1 VKEPKKPKKLKKK
14 HIVIALISLLIILIL
29 GLVITTSV
37 IASKDVIASDPT
49 IGNSEE
55 FCIDG
60 NFLLPA
66 SYTVKTTFP
75 IEISFKN
82 KVTLFDKY
90 DVRAKT
96 LCIKPLALLKEKETY
111 NLEISFLGK
120 TGLSLFKKELP
131 LMSDSYPLA
140 RRIESGNK
148 VNITEILEYE
158 LDSKNEFLDYTLI
171 VDDREIVCKKENL
184 KILCDISPL
193 KLEYDQ
199 KYWTRLIATHNDEYI
214 QVFDPVQVE
223 TLSAI
228 KITSS
233 SIENNEIITTPNI
246 SEINIGVNKEIKPE
260 GKIIIKDS
268 KNNEIELEVEFGKQS
283 IKILPQESFKQNNS
297 YSLHISNLLAT
308 DNSSLQEEY
317 VLKFSISDGPR
328 IYSSNIENTG
338 FPVSQNIL
346 LTFTQTLRS
355 QDIKKYIKLNSQTN
369 YSFSITGNKVT
380 INPTSDLEACKNNT
394 LAISSGIIGITGLV
408 STKPYTYNFK
418 TSCARVAGIGTSVEG
433 RGIYAYY
440 YGTGSKK
447 IIFYGAIHGSEVNS
461 RNILNK
467 WLEELEKNYAK
478 IPIDKTVIVVP
489 ALNPDGVANASRF
502 NSNGVDLN
510 RNFAASDW
518 VSGTYFKETF
528 YENGGGSQPF
538 SEPET
543 QAIRDL
549 IYSQNPYLTL
559 AYHSAAAYVIPSTT
573 ALAQEYGGIYSQL
586 SGYGYVAPTKHD
598 AFSYDITGSFD
609 IWAGENGYNSLT
621 IELASAYYD
630 EFDRNLS
637 AMWKMVEL

>member
-1 VKEPKKPKKLKKK
+1 VKKPKKLKKLKKK
-14 HIVIALISLLIILIL
+14 HIVIALISLPILLIL
-29 GLVITTSV
+29 GSVITISV
-37 IASKDVIASDPT
+37 IASKDVMASDSS

-55 FCIDG
+55 FCING
-60 NFLLPA
+60 NFLLPE
-66 SYTVKTTFP
+66 SYTVNTTFP

-82 KVTLFDKY
+82 KTTLFDKY
-90 DVRAKT
+90 DVRAET
-96 LCIKPLALLKEKETY
+96 LCIKPLSLLKEKETY
-111 NLEISFLGK
+111 DLEISFLGK

-131 LMSDSYPLA
+131 LVANAYPLVKGM
-140 RRIESGNK
+140 ETEDK

-158 LDSKNEFLDYTLI
+158 LDSENEFLDYTLI
-171 VDDREIVCKKENL
+171 VDDREIDCLKEDL
-184 KILCDISPL
+184 KILCDISSL
-193 KLEYDQ
+193 ELEYDQ
-199 KYWTRLIATHNDEYI
+199 QYWIRIVATHEDEYI
-214 QVFDPVQVE
+214 QVFDPIQIE

-228 KITSS
+228 RVTSS
-233 SIENNEIITTPNI
+233 SIDNNEIVTTPNI
-246 SEINIGVNKEIKPE
+246 SEINIEVNKEIKPE
-260 GKIIIKDS
+260 GEVVIKDS
-268 KNNEIELEVEFGKQS
+268 KGNEIELEVEFEGKG
-283 IKILPQESFKQNNS
+283 IKILPQESFKQNYS
-297 YSLHISNLLAT
+297 YSLHINNLLAT
-308 DNSSLQEEY
+308 DDSTLQEEY

-328 IYSSNIENTG
+328 IYSSNIESTG
-338 FPVSQNIL
+338 FPATQNIL

-369 YSFSITGNKVT
+369 YSFSITGNKVL
-380 INPTSDLEACKNNT
+380 INPTSNLEACKNNT
-394 LAISSGIIGITGLV
+394 LAITDGIIGITGLI
-408 STKPYTYNFK
+408 STKTYTYNFK

-447 IIFYGAIHGSEVNS
+447 ILFYGAIHGSEVNS

-467 WLEELEKNYAK
+467 WLGELEKNYAR
-478 IPIDKTVIVVP
+478 IPADKTVIVVP
-489 ALNPDGVANASRF
+489 TLNPDGVVNASRF

-528 YENGGGSQPF
+528 YENGGGSEPF
-538 SEPET
+538 SEPESQT
-543 QAIRDL
+543 IRTL
-549 IYSQNPYLTL
+549 INSQYPYLTI
-559 AYHSAAAYVIPSTT
+559 AYHSAAGYVIPSTT

-586 SGYGYVAPTKHD
+586 SGYGYVAPTNHD

>member
-1 VKEPKKPKKLKKK
+1 MKKPKKLKKLEKK
-14 HIVIALISLLIILIL
+14 HIVIALISLPIILIL
-29 GLVITTSV
+29 GSIITISV
-37 IASKDVIASDPT
+37 IASKDVIASDSS

-60 NFLLPA
+60 NFLLPE
-66 SYTVKTTFP
+66 SYTVNTTFP
-75 IEISFKN
+75 MEISFKN
-82 KVTLFDKY
+82 KTTLFDKY

-96 LCIKPLALLKEKETY
+96 LCIKPLSLLREKETY

-120 TGLSLFKKELP
+120 TGLSLFEKELP
-131 LMSDSYPLA
+131 LVANAYPLVKGM
-140 RRIESGNK
+140 ETEEK

-158 LDSKNEFLDYTLI
+158 LDSDNEFLDYTLI
-171 VDDREIVCKKENL
+171 VDDREIDCNKEDL
-184 KILCDISPL
+184 KILCDISSL
-193 KLEYDQ
+193 ELEYDK
-199 KYWTRLIATHNDEYI
+199 KYWLRLVATYGEEYI
-214 QVFDPVQVE
+214 QVFDPVQIE

-233 SIENNEIITTPNI
+233 SIDNNEIVTTPNI
-246 SEINIGVNKEIKPE
+246 SEINIEVNKEIKPE
-260 GKIIIKDS
+260 GEVVIKDS
-268 KNNEIELEVEFGKQS
+268 KGNEIEVKVEFGEKS
-283 IKILPQESFKQNNS
+283 IKILPQESFKQNYY
-297 YSLHISNLLAT
+297 YSLHINNLLAT
-308 DNSSLQEEY
+308 DDSTLQKAY
-317 VLKFSISDGPR
+317 ILKFSISDGPR

-338 FPVSQNIL
+338 FPATQNIL

-369 YSFSITGNKVT
+369 YSFSITGNKVL
-380 INPTSDLEACKNNT
+380 INPTSNLEACKNNSLT
-394 LAISSGIIGITGLV
+394 VSDGIIGITGLI
-408 STKPYTYNFK
+408 STKTYTYNFK

-447 IIFYGAIHGSEVNS
+447 ILFYGAIHGSEVNS

-467 WLEELEKNYAK
+467 WLGELEKNYAR
-478 IPIDKTVIVVP
+478 IPADKTVIVVP
-489 ALNPDGVANASRF
+489 TLNPDGVVNASRF

-510 RNFAASDW
+510 RNFATSDW
-518 VSGTYFKETF
+518 VSGTYFKETL
-528 YENGGGSQPF
+528 YENGGGPEPF

-543 QAIRDL
+543 QAIRNL
-549 IYSQNPYLTL
+549 INSQYPYLTL
-559 AYHSAAAYVIPSTT
+559 AYHSAAGYVIPSTT
-573 ALAQEYGGIYSQL
+573 GLAQEYGGTYSQL

-609 IWAGENGYNSLT
+609 VWAGENGYNSLT

>member
-1 VKEPKKPKKLKKK
+1 VKKPKKLKKLKKK
-14 HIVIALISLLIILIL
+14 HIVITLISLPIILIL
-29 GLVITTSV
+29 GSVITISV
-37 IASKDVIASDPT
+37 IASKDVMASDSS

-55 FCIDG
+55 FCIEG
-60 NFLLPA
+60 NFPLPA
-66 SYTVKTTFP
+66 SYTVNTPFP
-75 IEISFKN
+75 IEVSFKN
-82 KVTLFDKY
+82 KTTLFDKY

-96 LCIKPLALLKEKETY
+96 LCIKPLDLLKEKETY

-120 TGLSLFKKELP
+120 IGLSIFKKELP
-131 LMSDSYPLA
+131 LVADAYPSA
-140 RRIESGNK
+140 RKIETGNR
-148 VNITEILEYE
+148 VNITEVLEYE
-158 LDSKNEFLDYTLI
+158 LDSDNEFLDYILI
-171 VDDREIVCKKENL
+171 VDDREIDCKKENL

-193 KLEYDQ
+193 KLNYDQ
-199 KYWTRLIATHNDEYI
+199 KYWIRLVATHNDEYI
-214 QVFDPVQVE
+214 QVFNPVQIE
-223 TLSAI
+223 TLSAV

-233 SIENNEIITTPNI
+233 SIDNNEIITTPNI
-246 SEINIGVNKEIKPE
+246 SEINIEVNKDIKPE
-260 GKIIIKDS
+260 GEIVIKDS
-268 KNNEIELEVEFGKQS
+268 KDNEIELEVEFGKQS

-297 YSLHISNLLAT
+297 YSLHINNLLAT
-308 DNSSLQEEY
+308 DKSTLQEEY

-328 IYSSNIENTG
+328 IYSSNIESTG
-338 FPVSQNIL
+338 FPVNQNIL
-346 LTFTQTLRS
+346 LTFTQTLKS

-380 INPTSDLEACKNNT
+380 INPTSDLGACKSNT
-394 LAISSGIIGITGLV
+394 LAITDGIVGITGLT
-408 STKPYTYNFK
+408 STKTYTYNFK
-418 TSCARVAGIGTSVEG
+418 TSCGRVARIGTSVDG

-461 RNILNK
+461 RDILNK

-478 IPIDKTVIVVP
+478 IPLDKTVIVVP
-489 ALNPDGVANASRF
+489 TLNPDGVANTSRF

-528 YENGGGSQPF
+528 HENGGGSQPF
-538 SEPET
+538 SEPES

-549 IYSQNPYLTL
+549 IYNQNPYLTL

-586 SGYGYVAPTKHD
+586 SGYGYVPPTKHD

-621 IELASAYYD
+621 IELSSAYYD
-630 EFDRNLS
+630 EFDRNLP
-637 AMWKMVEL
+637 AMWRMVEL